1 MPHTNTSD
9 MMVNKPTT
17 VRPVIFQNFVI
28 LFYAHTH
35 THTPKPIIGTMAEL
49 LSYSK
54 IMNLQYPK
62 YILYNDNSKNEDL
75 VVKQNTSI

>member
-35 THTPKPIIGTMAEL
+35 THTHTPKPKIGTMAEL
-49 LSYSK
+49 LSYFK
-54 IMNLQYPK
+54 IMNLQYTK
-62 YILYNDNSKNEDL
+62 YI
-75 VVKQNTSI
+75 I

>member
-17 VRPVIFQNFVI
+17 DKPVIFQNFVI
-28 LFYAHTH
+28 LFYAHI
-35 THTPKPIIGTMAEL
+35 HTPKPKIGTMAEL
-49 LSYSK
+49 LSYFK
-54 IMNLQYPK
+54 IMNLQYTK

-75 VVKQNTSI
+75 VKQNM